1 MRKVYTIL
9 LLVSLSM
16 QSHAQADTIL
26 NHTIFIGHS
35 DRLQS
40 FDSLIHAAPS
50 LALNTTDYQDAFNK
64 ALSAGT
70 SADSLLQ
77 KLAIRFF
84 THLAYGNRV
93 PELQYEGAKFTK
105 KAYDIPALFQ
115 LYANE
120 NTLAALANYIT
131 ANSKEVGIILD
142 TLHYYKDPSHLN
154 IDKVA
159 LLEKAA
165 NEFRWI
171 SAIKNTNRFIIVNIA
186 AAQLNAYDSN
196 KLVMNMRVVV
206 GKSWTQTTTLSSVVK
221 QVVLNPY
228 WHVPGSIIKNEMIP
242 KFKTDP
248 AYFSKHNYTV
258 LDGQGKAVDLSTADA
273 SAYSTTNFPFSIRQ
287 GTGAY
292 NSLGLLKIE
301 FDSPSA
307 IYLHDSPEKK
317 LFKNASR
324 FNSHGCVRLEK
335 PIEIGKWLLTGNSKE
350 IDSFDFSHPEKYS
363 KPQYVQVKV
372 PTQVIIW
379 YSLVDFDNKGILKF
393 YKNIY
398 NKK

>member
-1 MRKVYTIL
+1 MKKVFTIL

-16 QSHAQADTIL
+16 QSHAQGDTIL
-26 NHTIFIGHS
+26 NQNIFIGHS
-35 DRLQS
+35 DRLQT
-40 FDSLIHAAPS
+40 FDSLIQAAPS
-50 LALNTTDYQDAFNK
+50 LALNTLDYQDAYDK
-64 ALSAGT
+64 ALNAG
-70 SADSLLQ
+70 SNADSLLQ
-77 KLAIRFF
+77 KLALRYF

-93 PELQYEGAKFTK
+93 PSLQYEGAKYNM
-105 KAYDIPALFQ
+105 KAYDVPALFK
-115 LYANE
+115 LYVQE
-120 NTLAALANYIT
+120 NTLAALTNYFT
-131 ANSKEVGIILD
+131 TNSKEVGIILD
-142 TLHYYKDPSHLN
+142 SLKYYKEATPLN
-154 IDKVA
+154 KDKIA

-171 SAIKNTNRFIIVNIA
+171 SAIKRTNRFIIVNIPA
-186 AAQLNAYDSN
+186 AHLNVYDSN
-196 KLVMNMRVVV
+196 KLIMNMRVVV

-242 KFKTDP
+242 KFKNDP

-258 LDGQGKAVDLSTADA
+258 LDVQGKAVDLSTADA
-273 SAYSTTNFPFSIRQ
+273 SAYSTSNFPFSIRQ

-350 IDSFDFSHPEKYS
+350 IDKFDFNHPEKYS

-372 PTQVIIW
+372 PTQVIVW
-379 YSLVDFDNKGILKF
+379 YSLVDFDNMGVLKF